1 MNGGGPVKNP
11 SDNTLVGGVNKGIS
25 KDRQIAEPI
34 PQSKRNGM
42 NLGGFV
48 DKYEGVM
55 QNQEG
60 LKVLAKSL
68 RSILEKRNNE

>member
-34 PQSKRNGM
+34 SQGKRNGTD
-42 NLGGFV
+42 LERFL
-48 DKYEGVM
+48 DKYEGTM
-55 QNQEG
+55 QNTEG
-60 LKVLAKSL
+60 LGVLAKSL
-68 RSILEKRNNE
+68 RDIMEKRTEG